1 MNPSGSINS
10 IYQCP
15 HDRPCPLLH
24 SGGTPL
30 ICGFSQRLQRPSFL
44 QRTKHSGIGH
54 EDVRYSYVVLRRGP
68 RPSPVE
74 TNVGTIGGIGL
85 RVLTKELENAPVKEL
100 ELHVDGQ
107 TSTVAPIP
115 ENLSLDLNP
124 VSTGSE
130 LQDRLRKEAYQWPR
144 LVFPPLKKSGH
155 IILDACTSEGIGRL
169 LLSNINDSPF
179 LSGKI
184 MRLTIPRS
192 QGKQPYYDARKSSWG
207 DIFPHPPKNA
217 PQERYQPKGN
227 RKGTR
232 LASGDDIGKR
242 KELHRKREC
251 ANYNGIA
258 DQMKERKKLSK
269 RDYARIRDD
278 KVWYGMS

>member
-1 MNPSGSINS
+1 M
-10 IYQCP
+10 
-15 HDRPCPLLH
+15 H

-30 ICGFSQRLQRPSFL
+30 ICGFSQRLQRPQFL

-54 EDVRYSYVVLRRGP
+54 EDVRYSYVVIRRGP
-68 RPSPVE
+68 RPNSVE
-74 TNVGTIGGIGL
+74 TNAGRIGGIGL
-85 RVLTKELENAPVKEL
+85 RVLTKALENVPAK
-100 ELHVDGQ
+100 ELHVEGQ
-107 TSTVAPIP
+107 TSAVAPIP

-124 VSTGSE
+124 VLTDFE
-130 LQDRLRKEAYQWPR
+130 LREHLRKEAYQWPR

-155 IILDACTSEGIGRL
+155 IILDACTSEGMYCVSYYQIE
-169 LLSNINDSPF
+169 NDSPF
-179 LSGKI
+179 PSGKI

-217 PQERYQPKGN
+217 PQERYQPKTY
-227 RKGTR
+227 RKRGR
-232 LASGDDIGKR
+232 PSSGDDIGKR
-242 KELHRKREC
+242 KELHQKREC

-258 DQMKERKKLSK
+258 DQMKEKKKLSK
-269 RDYARIRDD
+269 RDYAKIRED